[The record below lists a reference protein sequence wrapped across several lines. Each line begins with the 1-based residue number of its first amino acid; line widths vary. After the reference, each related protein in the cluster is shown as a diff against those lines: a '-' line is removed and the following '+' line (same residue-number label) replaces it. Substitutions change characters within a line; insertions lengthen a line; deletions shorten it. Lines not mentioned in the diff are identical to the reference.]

1 AVQKSMA
8 ATRHSLQCE
17 LFRPNDERLVDFV
30 NVVKATKK
38 KKMSL
43 LCAVVSTDKPVR
55 VTICQVKS
63 SDRDLYKK
71 KNSWSLR
78 DLRLVD
84 ARKEDTAEFDLHF
97 DKVYKWQAVSVQE
110 RNDFLRCLYRL
121 CAHYAPHQQRPR
133 FEHVPKSVLEEDD
146 AASRVVV
153 PDKATGGDDVDDY
166 QALTA
171 REESDLESL
180 MAKYEFAINNAE
192 AFTEQ
197 LARELATLDASN
209 VYTIMES
216 ERRVQ
221 GLMEMTQVS
230 LDQVSKLERRLDAY
244 DHLLRTVRDSVLR
257 MEEKDAVIHVQNENN
272 ARLLAELEGLVS
284 QLDLAHGHQMALLNG
299 DLRTQD
305 GIRACT
311 AAARALEDACSA
323 NTHPGLSKMA
333 AVQEQTKLLEKLR
346 DKFSTSLSH
355 TLNKLFLRLASETAP
370 PAELTL
376 VKHSGCHNELRPYS
390 DLMRWLSRADASR
403 FQSLQQLY
411 ISTMGKLYEREL
423 RTFFEQA
430 RDRLSS
436 KTATLDRRGTWS
448 SPSSGSNQ
456 DLSAIEAAENR
467 DRFDS
472 VLERIL
478 SMLEPVCLAEQ
489 QFCAA
494 FFGLAS
500 PRIHP
505 SASGQTASAL
515 MAAGPARAS
524 SDETLASVHRKE
536 RQLNEELRKMMALL
550 FPALESE
557 LQSFLETYDRMD
569 GAYSMHLLVRLNQH
583 VMSAQDTGSFLSMA
597 FGTVVVQAKRNF
609 DRFMADKVRSI
620 EEAKAPKKSK
630 CGILPFISQFEEFA
644 QQAEAVFRGSDR
656 RADLD
661 KWYTRLVR
669 AMFEAIGRLASD
681 HQRTPP
687 EVVRMENF
695 HHLFTLLYQLKI
707 ACLEPERKEAKQRY
721 SEALQAYVTHYFG
734 RPLDKLNLFF
744 EGVAQG
750 VKEEEV
756 GYQLAFSKQELRK
769 VIREYPGKE
778 VKRGLEALYRKVEKH
793 LCEEESLLQVV
804 WHSMQDEFIRQ
815 YKSLEALVQ
824 RCYPGSMITLEFTI
838 NDILAFFS
846 DIARSH

>member
-1 AVQKSMA
+1 MA

-17 LFRPNDERLVDFV
+17 LFRPNDERLVDVV

-63 SDRDLYKK
+63 SDKDLYKK
-71 KNSWSLR
+71 KNSWALR

-84 ARKEDTAEFDLHF
+84 ARKEDSAEFDLHF
-97 DKVYKWQAVSVQE
+97 DKVYKWQAVNVQE

-133 FEHVPKSVLEEDD
+133 FENVPKTLLEDDD
-146 AASRVVV
+146 AAKVIV
-153 PDKATGGDDVDDY
+153 PDKVVAGDEADDY
-166 QALTA
+166 QALTP
-171 REESDLESL
+171 REETDLENL
-180 MAKYEFAINNAE
+180 MAKYEFAIHNAE
-192 AFTEQ
+192 AFTEK

-209 VYTIMES
+209 VHTIMES

-221 GLMEMTQVS
+221 GLMEMTQAA
-230 LDQVSKLERRLDAY
+230 LDEVCRLERRLDAY

-272 ARLLAELEGLVS
+272 VRLLRELEGLVG
-284 QLDLAHGHQMALLNG
+284 QLDLSHVHQVALLNG

-323 NTHPGLSKMA
+323 NTHPGLSKMS
-333 AVQEQTKLLEKLR
+333 AVQEQTKLLDKLR

-355 TLNKLFLRLASETAP
+355 QLNKLFLRLASETAL

-376 VKHSGCHNELRPYS
+376 VKHTGCHNELRPYT
-390 DLMRWLSRADASR
+390 DLMRWLARADPSR

-411 ISTMGKLYEREL
+411 TTTMGKLYEREL
-423 RTFFEQA
+423 RLFFEQA
-430 RDRLSS
+430 RDRLSG
-436 KTATLDRRGTWS
+436 KTATLERRPTWTA
-448 SPSSGSNQ
+448 SGSNQ
-456 DLSAIEAAENR
+456 DLSAAEAAESR
-467 DRFDS
+467 DRFDL

-489 QFCAA
+489 QFCAS

-505 SASGQTASAL
+505 SASGLTTATL
-515 MAAGPARAS
+515 GAGQPPARAA

-536 RQLNEELRKMMALL
+536 RQLNEELRRMMAQL

-557 LQSFLETYDRMD
+557 LQAFLETYDKLD

-583 VMSAQDTGSFLSMA
+583 VMSAQDTGSFLSMT

-609 DRFMADKVRSI
+609 DRFMTDKASFKHGLRTFFPFFIIPGANPETLRSG
-620 EEAKAPKKSK
+620 EA
-630 CGILPFISQFEEFA
+630 
-644 QQAEAVFRGSDR
+644 
-656 RADLD
+656 
-661 KWYTRLVR
+661 
-669 AMFEAIGRLASD
+669 LAS
-681 HQRTPP
+681 
-687 EVVRMENF
+687 
-695 HHLFTLLYQLKI
+695 
-707 ACLEPERKEAKQRY
+707 
-721 SEALQAYVTHYFG
+721 
-734 RPLDKLNLFF
+734 
-744 EGVAQG
+744 
-750 VKEEEV
+750 VK
-756 GYQLAFSKQELRK
+756 A
-769 VIREYPGKE
+769 
-778 VKRGLEALYRKVEKH
+778 
-793 LCEEESLLQVV
+793 
-804 WHSMQDEFIRQ
+804 
-815 YKSLEALVQ
+815 
-824 RCYPGSMITLEFTI
+824 
-838 NDILAFFS
+838 
-846 DIARSH
+846 